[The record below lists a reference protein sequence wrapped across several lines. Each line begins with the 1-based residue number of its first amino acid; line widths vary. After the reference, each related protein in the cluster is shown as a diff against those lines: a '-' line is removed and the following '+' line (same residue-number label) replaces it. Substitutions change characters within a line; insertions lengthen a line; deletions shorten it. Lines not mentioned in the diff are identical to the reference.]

1 MSIHRRRW
9 AYGLLLAM
17 AAIGQAVAA
26 GFGSRSLNL
35 AAIALEVVILGVWAV
50 DEQRQ
55 RRSRL
60 RDRQLTSDETRAP
73 IVPTHDE

>member
-1 MSIHRRRW
+1 MSIGRRRW
-9 AYGLLLAM
+9 AYGLLLAL

-35 AAIALEVVILGVWAV
+35 AAIAIELVILGVAGV

-55 RRSRL
+55 RSSRL
-60 RDRQLTSDETRAP
+60 RDRERD
-73 IVPTHDE
+73 